1 MNAILG
7 KIKIYLELLYFP
19 MVFLKTPLLMSL
31 KNYFLN
37 SFSAGVLLYVCN
49 MIYDMKR
56 QLTALLK
63 SNNSICL
70 FKFQNM
76 LLCLNEIDLCMSFCP
91 KDLVLVFPPF
101 QFSFSS

>member
-7 KIKIYLELLYFP
+7 KIKIYLELLYFSI
-19 MVFLKTPLLMSL
+19 VFLKTPLLVSL

-37 SFSAGVLLYVCN
+37 SFSAVVLLYVFN
-49 MIYDMKR
+49 MIYDMKL

-76 LLCLNEIDLCMSFCP
+76 LLCLNQIDLCMSFCP